1 MARRENQRSSRGSRR
16 DSGWFY
22 MVIAV
27 VFVYFGYCFYNQQIY
42 LNGVNEK
49 YQAAEERLAAAQKV
63 NEGLREEKAGLE
75 DLRRVEKVA
84 REQLNMVRSGEMP
97 YILPHGSR

>member
-1 MARRENQRSSRGSRR
+1 MARRDSSRSSRGGRR
-16 DSGWFY
+16 SSGWFY
-22 MVIAV
+22 MILAV
-27 VFVYFGYCFYNQQIY
+27 VFVYFGYCFVNQQAY
-42 LNGVNEK
+42 LNGINEK
-49 YQAAEERLAAAQKV
+49 YQAAEQRLAAAQKV
-63 NEGLREEKAGLE
+63 NAALRDEKAGLE

>member
-1 MARRENQRSSRGSRR
+1 MARRDSSRGSRGSR
-16 DSGWFY
+16 RGSGWFY
-22 MVIAV
+22 ALVGV
-27 VFVYFGYCFYNQQIY
+27 VFVYFGYCFYNQQVY

-49 YQAAEERLAAAQKV
+49 YQAAEQRLAAAQKI

>member
-1 MARRENQRSSRGSRR
+1 MARRDSSRGSRGNR
-16 DSGWFY
+16 RAPGWFY
-22 MVIAV
+22 MVVSV
-27 VFVYFGYCFYNQQIY
+27 VLVYFGYCFYNQQVY

-49 YQAAEERLAAAQKV
+49 YQAAEQRLAAAQKV
-63 NEGLREEKAGLE
+63 NVGLREEKAGLE

-84 REQLNMVRSGEMP
+84 REELNMVRSGEMP